1 MNFYTKHIN
10 DLNKIDFLQ
19 LNCAGNSNETVVN
32 DDTIEIK
39 EDFEKMPK
47 STKFDEKT
55 FLKLQKNRKSRKE
68 KIYLYYYNML

>member
-55 FLKLQKNRKSRKE
+55 FLKLQKSQITKRKK
-68 KIYLYYYNML
+68 LFVLL

>member
-10 DLNKIDFLQ
+10 DLNKIGFLQ

-39 EDFEKMPK
+39 EDFEK
-47 STKFDEKT
+47 
-55 FLKLQKNRKSRKE
+55 NA
-68 KIYLYYYNML
+68 KIN